1 MGANSQKPLTGV
13 VVILV
18 DPVVVSTRVSPY
30 GNKPSGWFWF
40 SSTLVRKVT
49 PVTFA
54 FVRFVRVVFANIG
67 EIVVGESAWGSRNG
81 DSSEKC
87 QAGLRVYAR
96 LHAMDDLVK
105 MKNYHD

>member
-1 MGANSQKPLTGV
+1 MGANSQKPLTSV

-18 DPVVVSTRVSPY
+18 DPVVVSARVSPY

-40 SSTLVRKVT
+40 SPTRKVT

-67 EIVVGESAWGSRNG
+67 EIAVRESAWSSRNG
-81 DSSEKC
+81 HSSEKC

-96 LHAMDDLVK
+96 LHAMDDLIK
-105 MKNYHD
+105 MKNYHE